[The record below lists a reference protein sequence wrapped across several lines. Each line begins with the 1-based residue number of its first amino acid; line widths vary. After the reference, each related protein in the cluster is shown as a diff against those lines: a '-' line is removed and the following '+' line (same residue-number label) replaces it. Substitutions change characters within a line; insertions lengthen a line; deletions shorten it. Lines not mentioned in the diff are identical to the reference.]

1 MKKPLVFS
9 EFGKSKKDSGYSEG
23 ARDAFLSSIYTSI
36 YKFARNGG
44 IGGGLVWQILG
55 EGMESYDD
63 GYDNRFISKPFNK
76 QCTLSTVEKDVGART
91 RIEPPTRVR
100 NDERD

>member
-1 MKKPLVFS
+1 MEKPLVFS
-9 EFGKSKKDSGYSEG
+9 EFGKSTKDSSYSEG

-44 IGGGLVWQILG
+44 IGGGLVWEILG

-63 GYDNRFISKPFNK
+63 GYDIV
-76 QCTLSTVEKDVGART
+76 LSQNPLTSNVLSRQVEKDVGALNHGH
-91 RIEPPTRVR
+91 V
-100 NDERD
+100 